1 MLYVVFHFCCGIP
14 LLLWC
19 STAGALEVALA
30 PVTTICAALSC
41 FQRRCH
47 HRCPVPKNGIPFRFR
62 VRIFSTSDLGD
73 QPSSEKR
80 NSVPFFVSVY
90 FFTSDLGDRPS
101 SEKGIPFRFSCPF
114 FFHLCIFCVHIL
126 CWLATGCACTAI
138 SAQAPVTPICALP

>member
-1 MLYVVFHFCCGIP
+1 MVFHFCCGTP

-41 FQRRCH
+41 FQRCH
-47 HRCPVPKNGIPFRFR
+47 HRCPVPKNRIPFRFSCPFIFSPPTSVTDPVLKTEFRSVFR
-62 VRIFSTSDLGD
+62 VRF
-73 QPSSEKR
+73 
-80 NSVPFFVSVY
+80 